1 MVHLGLQPRDVI
13 NDDNVNNYSILIIII
28 TRKYE
33 KPYSGMEV
41 IDRYR
46 KCDILGEAT
55 EGLTARYY

>member
-1 MVHLGLQPRDVI
+1 LQPRDVI
-13 NDDNVNNYSILIIII
+13 NDDNVNNYSILIII